1 MIVISD
7 TSTLSGLILI
17 GRIDILIHIFNQIFI
32 PKTIKEELLSL
43 IKYSKEI
50 NDLIN
55 KKFIIIKD
63 DIQSELV
70 NDLAGLLDK
79 GEAQAIALSIE
90 LNADLLIM
98 DEMEGRTV
106 AKAIGLNVIG
116 LLGLLIIAKRK
127 NIVEE
132 VKPIMDDLKEKA
144 GFWIGNN
151 LYESVLIKAGE
162 KS

>member
-17 GRIDILIHIFNQIFI
+17 GRIDILTHIFKQIFI
-32 PKTIKEELLSL
+32 PKIIKEELLSL
-43 IKYSKEI
+43 IKYRKEI

-79 GEAQAIALSIE
+79 GEAQAITLSIE

-132 VKPIMDDLKEKA
+132 VKPIMDDLKKKA
-144 GFWIGNN
+144 GFWVGNN
-151 LYESVLIKAGE
+151 LYESVLIKTGE
-162 KS
+162 KK

>member
-17 GRIDILIHIFNQIFI
+17 GRIDILTHIFNQIFI